1 MNMTYEVHSEPSG
14 GHWVAWI
21 TDGNSANPAGSA
33 ILVGKTQEEAEKHAL
48 MWAKRLN
55 EEPHLLQT

>member
-1 MNMTYEVHSEPSG
+1 MTMKYDLHSEPSG

-21 TDGNSANPAGSA
+21 TDDNSTNPTGSV

-48 MWAKRLN
+48 MWAERLN
-55 EEPHLLQT
+55 EDPRLLQK